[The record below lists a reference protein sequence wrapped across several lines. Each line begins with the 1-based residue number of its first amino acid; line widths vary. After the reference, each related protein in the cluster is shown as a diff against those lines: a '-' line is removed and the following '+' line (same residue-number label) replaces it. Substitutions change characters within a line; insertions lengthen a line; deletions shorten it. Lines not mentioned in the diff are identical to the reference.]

1 MTLQINDFFRK
12 SLESLQKSF
21 LPEAPLSSPIDLLAL
36 QLADAPLTPR
46 QHAVWRDLCAEIV
59 LARVRI
65 QELENRLKVL
75 EHQPG
80 PDITL
85 HAVLTRPEFNRE
97 VARMLAFDERYG
109 GISSVLYFDVENLDS
124 LEARHG
130 RALINTTLRCISDTL
145 IANIRQSDILGR
157 LATEEFGVLL
167 PRCDNADAWKKG
179 EQIASAIYDSLA
191 KVWGPTAQPSV
202 TYGAYT
208 FREKEN
214 LATGLKNAAGNVTK
228 LVKR

>member
-1 MTLQINDFFRK
+1 M
-12 SLESLQKSF
+12 
-21 LPEAPLSSPIDLLAL
+21 SSPIDLLAR
-36 QLADAPLTPR
+36 QLADAPLTPQ
-46 QHAVWRDLCAEIV
+46 QHAVWHDLCAELV

-75 EHQPG
+75 EHQPD
-80 PDITL
+80 PDASL
-85 HAVLTRPEFNRE
+85 HTVLTRPEFNRE

-124 LEARHG
+124 LSVRHG
-130 RALINTTLRCISDTL
+130 RALVDATLRCASDVL
-145 IANIRQSDILGR
+145 MANIRQSDILGR

-179 EQIASAIYDSLA
+179 EQIASALYDALA
-191 KVWGPTAQPSV
+191 KVWGPSVQPNV

-208 FREKEN
+208 FREKED
-214 LATGLKNAAGNVTK
+214 LAVGLKNAASSVTR
-228 LVKR
+228 LIKR